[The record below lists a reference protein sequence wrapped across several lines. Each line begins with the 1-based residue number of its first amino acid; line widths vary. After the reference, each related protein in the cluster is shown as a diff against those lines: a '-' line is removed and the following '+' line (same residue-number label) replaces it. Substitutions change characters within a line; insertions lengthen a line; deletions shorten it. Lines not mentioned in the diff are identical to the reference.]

1 MSNQLLDRDDLEKL
15 YREKFEPMTPDMER
29 MWSETSS
36 RFKKIQKVSFLF
48 VVGILI
54 LMFFLLGRIENMG
67 GVILTISLIVLFF
80 YGIFFFVLWLKNR
93 SELDELFTPM
103 RNEMIMTCLNMLGD
117 NMSYEREGKERK
129 DFENEMKDLFPKF
142 NKYYSNDRI
151 TGRIDG
157 TPFEFFEITIKDIKE
172 EVGRNTRDTDK
183 KTKFWFAGYII
194 VLNVTGY
201 DKTEIRF
208 VPKGKK
214 IWTTMAIAPF
224 SSKRRVKLESL
235 QFEELFDVYSNDQ
248 IMSRKFFNPAFMEYF
263 VTFSKKILIGESSN
277 IRGNL
282 VDGKFI
288 LSVGSKKARFE
299 LKTKD
304 GKVLFRKFFDDI
316 FEDLEPVIK
325 LVALLEQKKI

>member
-1 MSNQLLDRDDLEKL
+1 MSNRLLDRDDLEKL

-29 MWSETSS
+29 MWSEASS
-36 RFKKIQKVSFLF
+36 RFKKIQKISFLF
-48 VVGILI
+48 IVGFLILI
-54 LMFFLLGRIENMG
+54 FFLFGRIEIAG
-67 GVILTISLIVLFF
+67 GLILFMSLFVLFI
-80 YGIFFFVLWLKNR
+80 YAIFMLVLWLKNH

-103 RNEMIMTCLNMLGD
+103 RNEMMMTCLNMMGD

-142 NKYYSNDRI
+142 NKYDSNDRI
-151 TGRIDG
+151 TGQIDG
-157 TPFEFFEITIKDIKE
+157 TPFEFFEITIKE
-172 EVGRNTRDTDK
+172 EYGRAGEEK
-183 KTKFWFAGYII
+183 KTKFWFYGYII